1 MERSFQTGNNTGN
14 DEQIGNAELYL
25 YDRLSET
32 LRMVSVAPDGAPGD
46 ATAASLKAQD
56 DSDWPASMSADG
68 RYIVFNS
75 TASNLAEGVG
85 DAQHDVSNVFLYD
98 TQTGEVTPITTDNSP
113 SQLGT
118 SETKIGSIRP
128 EISADGHYVTF
139 ASDASD
145 LQGANGIAQTYVY
158 DTQRHI
164 VSIVSATDGNSANA
178 ESDLASAVS
187 ANGSAIAFGS
197 SADNLVTPPTNDG
210 NSNIYLAA
218 PGTLDV
224 AGDSSIGGGAAIN
237 HGTVIVDDGVTLTL
251 GDATLN
257 GTFVHV
263 GVDATLHVDGPD
275 AMATFDGVEV
285 FNEGTIQVDNNE
297 QPTTL
302 IGTDGTTI
310 RAARYRSAPAGWW
323 RARPGPARSASCST
337 M

>member
-1 MERSFQTGNNTGN
+1 M
-14 DEQIGNAELYL
+14 
-25 YDRLSET
+25 
-32 LRMVSVAPDGAPGD
+32 
-46 ATAASLKAQD
+46 TAIPTS
-56 DSDWPASMSADG
+56 
-68 RYIVFNS
+68 I
-75 TASNLAEGVG
+75 
-85 DAQHDVSNVFLYD
+85 
-98 TQTGEVTPITTDNSP
+98 
-113 SQLGT
+113 SQP
-118 SETKIGSIRP
+118 R
-128 EISADGHYVTF
+128 A
-139 ASDASD
+139 
-145 LQGANGIAQTYVY
+145 
-158 DTQRHI
+158 
-164 VSIVSATDGNSANA
+164 
-178 ESDLASAVS
+178 
-187 ANGSAIAFGS
+187 
-197 SADNLVTPPTNDG
+197 
-210 NSNIYLAA
+210 
-218 PGTLDV
+218 V